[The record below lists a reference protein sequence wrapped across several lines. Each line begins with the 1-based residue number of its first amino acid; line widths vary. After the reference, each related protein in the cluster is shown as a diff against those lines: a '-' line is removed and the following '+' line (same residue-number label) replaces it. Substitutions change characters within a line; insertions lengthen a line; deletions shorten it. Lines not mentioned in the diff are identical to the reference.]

1 MKVHLNPYVLLLSIF
16 FEVVLKAMHL
26 LMAELGTDVVHFPN
40 VNVHDVV
47 CVYRT
52 E

>member
-1 MKVHLNPYVLLLSIF
+1 MKFYLNSYVLLLSIF
-16 FEVVLKAMHL
+16 FEVVLKAIHL
-26 LMAELGTDVVHFPN
+26 LMAELGTDVVHFRN
-40 VNVHDVV
+40 VNVYDVV